1 MRDVTRLTAWR
12 ITRGLVLAALVPLT
26 GSGLAMAQSAGGAA
40 SESDNELQTI
50 VVTAQRRAED
60 IQSVPISI
68 QAFTARDIEQLGI
81 RSSSDIGQFASNV
94 EIALP
99 AGAGN
104 QPLITIRGIGLND
117 TTPTTPVP
125 TACTWTKCI

>member
-12 ITRGLVLAALVPLT
+12 ITPGFVLAALTPLT
-26 GSGLAMAQSAGGAA
+26 GGGLAMAQSAGGAA

-68 QAFTARDIEQLGI
+68 QAFTARDIEQLGTL
-81 RSSSDIGQFASNV
+81 SSSYIAKFASIV
-94 EIALP
+94 GIVLP
-99 AGAGN
+99 GGAAN
-104 QPLITIRGIGLND
+104 QPLITIRGMGLNNYD
-117 TTPTTPVP
+117 TNN
-125 TACTWTKCI
+125 